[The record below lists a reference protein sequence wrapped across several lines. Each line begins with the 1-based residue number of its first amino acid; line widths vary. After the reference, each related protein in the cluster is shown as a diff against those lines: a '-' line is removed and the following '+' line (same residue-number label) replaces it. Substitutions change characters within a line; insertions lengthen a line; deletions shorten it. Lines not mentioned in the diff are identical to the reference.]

1 MVGADAELQ
10 KQLITYYHNEAIGG
24 HSRVYVTTKKFT
36 AVFHWKG
43 LKKMSI
49 ISHPFNASQV
59 AQVFLDGVYKLLGS
73 PDAIAIGVMKFHLKR
88 TQDRMKSQAD
98 KHKTDRQYAVGDW
111 VYLKHQPHRQVSVRQ
126 GQQRKLSTKYHGP
139 FVIEEMIGELRE
151 DGLLASMPM
160 AILEKMLG
168 KVAQSASDVCVDLV
182 DKQTHK
188 ISWEIYV
195 DLIARF
201 PDFDANS

>member
-43 LKKMSI
+43 LKKM
-49 ISHPFNASQV
+49 V
-59 AQVFLDGVYKLLGS
+59 
-73 PDAIAIGVMKFHLKR
+73 
-88 TQDRMKSQAD
+88 RMKSQAD